1 MTASNHAGSLSESR
15 AFAALSAHIERAA
28 GSTDTLK
35 TILWMVG
42 AHPQLLAHARVLSN
56 LEELLQTDT
65 FLHGSLHWSSAWRE
79 ELSAWKSTLTQIR
92 ELEPALRNDLEL
104 ESMYKAARHD
114 RDHPLLRHGVTRHP
128 IAAALFNRCEPAV
141 NMQPSGVEARFQS
154 LRAHVLAIYFEA
166 RWRAAQGRD
175 EFMRH
180 TGLKEFAAVPVGAGP
195 IGLCLREFSLSKYSP
210 LLLQLPVE
218 ACTVDFARAMSTT
231 QPDYSRLARENRQDA
246 ARYFTDLQRYMNAL
260 PGLLHSTDL
269 SPRTR
274 KGDESGGGDGG
285 HELRPGWLGDGARI
299 TRQLDLDW
307 GDNAP
312 AITQVILPS
321 HEEPD
326 PNEEEVDGDCPGA
339 TRDTAIELYDAAD
352 AASIMSTLRFRQL
365 ALELRQQGF
374 PWSLDMASPAEHERA
389 LRVAQRRID
398 EYLTGKSR
406 NQTAGRLRAI
416 GGVLVKAAA
425 LYGWTP
431 ETTAAIAARRIDALD
446 MQAVEST
453 VYVRHDQVTLLATR
467 LDRDGGHQ
475 WTPHAFLVP
484 GLAPTYATQLPAD
497 VAATGR
503 LRQSAFLLIDVGGLG
518 RDLLAIAAQTDRLPT
533 NEATRRRMLGV
544 ENKTARTLARECAKA
559 AVDPICDDSRAA
571 LTVGRLC
578 SSVRAAICH
587 VSGDAVPSWIIS
599 HDTARAS
606 EARLHYTQVRASK
619 LPIWHLQALVSLQPG
634 VRDNAAPADRVS
646 QLQPGWVGCR
656 HVADLDQVRRLLD
669 SLRAEVCQAP
679 DLERRSEIRRY
690 HNCYTLLAW
699 LSQALPL
706 GLRPTVDGPSLNHIH
721 ELRRGLE
728 LHGNTDAAGIVDKQ
742 HCFQD
747 KARLIPMLT
756 VLQTSSEQLE
766 RHNAAVIQ
774 RLYLLAAWQALD
786 AGGQR
791 AFVITDE
798 ETLVPMTP
806 VWIKA
811 QLIQRGFAMPVNFG
825 RALLRTEWLDQGCN
839 GRNIDALLGHFNH
852 GQNWFS
858 KHSSHDPAAYLA
870 AIAQRLPIYIDE
882 LHLKLTPSLCVPL
895 SDRRTAQ
902 SARVHVPSIGLKA
915 PPARPSL
922 RPMWA
927 GCNTAPELP
936 EPAQGVWSLVARHSA
951 SADRPPLVGLLWTL
965 KNSANPHSKVLTGRP
980 LADTEAAN
988 AESARALE
996 DELLLTMQRHAMPR
1010 TYVASW
1016 LRLVL
1021 AAVRRMQD
1029 SDTDIATTMVAAI
1042 TSPPDS
1048 PVTPKAT
1055 LRLPD
1060 LMTWRVALYEWIRL
1074 RAADPD
1080 DDPRYWAVAIAL
1092 SAAIHGMAFDLLL
1105 LARLLGRLAEPG
1117 PRKLQLCGSAD
1128 GPSFFAFWL
1137 PSATPGGQQLTRW
1150 FLDPV
1155 TELLILRAP
1164 PFPQTPTLR
1173 SMAKD
1178 LNRFLVHHGA
1188 PLHRCPG
1195 NWRIVVRTARAFW
1208 STRVPQH
1215 IVQVGHRGIS
1225 TTSLKDSCW
1234 HRLFGNLELQ
1244 SSRPGSTPL
1253 ANAKPAAEL
1262 ALADLAPMA
1271 TPAADSAFSSQADRG
1286 TAIAGATTASG
1297 ADLDHVVHDQR
1308 SAHPWMLA
1316 AWDALAPGSSNPD
1329 VTSRLE
1335 ALQHSGTDSPFRMG
1349 ALGWLMRATT
1359 ALQREAL
1366 PEGGDSLIGMRRVVS
1381 TLFPRLLAEIG
1392 DRWFTTMT
1400 ASESAAVLGA
1410 ITHELETDASRPD
1423 LRRGLQ
1429 LLLRFEPSLAN
1440 LVSTHA
1446 MQSAPTEIDD
1456 LEDVEMDDKVDARIL
1471 TVDEY
1476 EQALTAI
1483 RTGIDPPLPLVDRQD
1498 LQDLLHLGTWSLA
1511 RPREYLESHLGD
1523 FEQHLNDLTM
1533 IVREFAD
1540 RTLKTPHAVRRVP
1553 LSIIAPAPVVERLRD
1568 RIQRLLNQHAEPT
1581 RQKALRSLLFAPPPG
1596 VNVRDHHNRLL
1607 RLLRQVLRLA
1617 TGDTGFRVYS
1627 LRHSAANW
1635 MLLALEGKD
1644 NDVWQEVW
1652 AAHPSMAK
1660 WLEGRP
1666 DLRRRLLGSDD
1677 RTDRRALLA
1686 VTKIQG
1692 HLSVA
1697 TTYMHYLHLPCL
1709 LQLQAARELAD
1720 ELPQTVVANAAGM
1733 APSSFSEQS
1742 ANGWQH
1748 VIARARARAGWTVI
1762 EGREPAKPLGEIEGA
1777 DRWLT
1782 FDDLILLLNAHAL
1795 HRQPLSAIAQHFH
1808 LKDEQVQAIL
1818 STASEVR
1825 TLIGANQ
1832 IDPIASAG
1840 PDGVLVPVARMSDAE
1855 RLQLGHLLKNMQASW
1870 LSDRDQTRSA
1880 VALLVDRM
1888 DRHHREWRFHDPNE
1902 LRQCAKFLEG
1912 CKIAPGELQ
1921 IVLRRRSQAAKLPA
1935 WALAALGP
1943 YAASCVKVGRP
1954 DTLSS
1959 DPALEQWV
1967 CIRLVDRCGDGIPN
1981 VAARALF
1988 AAWLNMAAA
1997 APSKSGSAVTAVADT
2012 ERSGAMRD
2020 AAPRPPGGCSQSCR
2034 SQVTASAK
2042 AD

>member
-1 MTASNHAGSLSESR
+1 MTASDHAGSMGESR

-28 GSTDTLK
+28 RSTDTLK

-42 AHPQLLAHARVLSN
+42 AHPQLLAHARVFSN
-56 LEELLQTDT
+56 LAELLQTDT
-65 FLHGSLHWSSAWRE
+65 FLPGSLYWSSAWHG

-92 ELEPALRNDLEL
+92 ELEPALRKDLEL
-104 ESMYKAARHD
+104 ESMYRAARHD

-128 IAAALFNRCEPAV
+128 IAAALFNRCEQV
-141 NMQPSGVEARFQS
+141 VDMQSSGVGARFES

-195 IGLCLREFSLSKYSP
+195 IGLCLREFSLAKYSP

-246 ARYFTDLQRYMNAL
+246 ARYLTDLQRYMNAL

-285 HELRPGWLGDGARI
+285 HELRPGWLGEGARI

-406 NQTAGRLRAI
+406 NQTAGRHRAI

-467 LDRDGGHQ
+467 LDHDDGHQ

-503 LRQSAFLLIDVGGLG
+503 LRQSAFLLADVGGLG
-518 RDLLAIAAQTDRLPT
+518 RDLLAIAACTERLPT
-533 NEATRRRMLGV
+533 DETTRRRVLGV
-544 ENKTARTLARECAKA
+544 EAKTARTLANECVNA
-559 AVDPICDDSRAA
+559 AADPVCDDSRAA

-578 SSVRAAICH
+578 SSLRSVVSQ
-587 VSGDAVPSWIIS
+587 VSGDALPSWIIS
-599 HDTARAS
+599 HHTARAS
-606 EARLHYTQVRASK
+606 EARLHYTLLRASK
-619 LPIWHLQALVSLQPG
+619 LATWHVQALALLCPG
-634 VRDNAAPADRVS
+634 MADNADAADSVAK
-646 QLQPGWVGCR
+646 LQSGWVGCR
-656 HVADLDQVRRLLD
+656 YVADLDQVRRLLEG
-669 SLRAEVCQAP
+669 LRAELCRAP

-690 HNCYTLLAW
+690 HNSYTLQAW

-706 GLRPTVDGPSLNHIH
+706 GLRPTVDGPSLNHVH

-728 LHGNTDAAGIVDKQ
+728 LHGNTDAAGIVDK
-742 HCFQD
+742 HHAYQD
-747 KARLIPMLT
+747 KARLIPM
-756 VLQTSSEQLE
+756 VPSWQTSVEQLE
-766 RHNAAVIQ
+766 WHNAEIIQ
-774 RLYLLAAWQALD
+774 RLDLLAEWQALD

-791 AFVITDE
+791 AFVITE
-798 ETLVPMTP
+798 EEALEPVTP
-806 VWIKA
+806 AWIKA
-811 QLIQRGFAMPVNFG
+811 QLKDRGFAMPVNFG

-839 GRNIDALLGHFNH
+839 GRHIDALLGHFSH
-852 GQNWFS
+852 GQTWYS

-870 AIAQRLPIYIDE
+870 TVAQQLSIYVDH
-882 LHLKLTPSLCVPL
+882 LHLKLTPSLFVPP
-895 SDRRTAQ
+895 SGRCTAQ
-902 SARVHVPSIGLKA
+902 SAKVHLPTIGLKA

-922 RPMWA
+922 RPMWT

-951 SADRPPLVGLLWTL
+951 SADRPVLVGLLWTL
-965 KNSANPHSKVLTGRP
+965 KNSANPHSKVLTGRL

-1010 TYVASW
+1010 THVASW

-1060 LMTWRVALYEWIRL
+1060 LMTWRAALYEWIRL

-1080 DDPRYWAVAIAL
+1080 DDPRDWAVAIVI

-1105 LARLLGRLAEPG
+1105 LARLMERLAEPG
-1117 PRKLQLCGSAD
+1117 PRRLQLCGSAD
-1128 GPSFFAFWL
+1128 GPSFVAFWL

-1150 FLDPV
+1150 FLDPI

-1173 SMAKD
+1173 SMAND
-1178 LNRFLVHHGA
+1178 LNRFLLHHGA

-1195 NWRIVVRTARAFW
+1195 SWRTVVRTTRAFW

-1215 IVQVGHRGIS
+1215 LVQVGHRGIS

-1234 HRLFGNLELQ
+1234 HRLFGNRELQ

-1253 ANAKPAAEL
+1253 ASVKPAAEL
-1262 ALADLAPMA
+1262 TLADLTPVA
-1271 TPAADSAFSSQADRG
+1271 TPAADSAFSPQAERE
-1286 TAIAGATTASG
+1286 TAIAGASAASG
-1297 ADLDHVVHDQR
+1297 ADFDHVVHDQR

-1329 VTSRLE
+1329 VTTRLE
-1335 ALQHSGTDSPFRMG
+1335 ALQQSGTGSPFRMG

-1366 PEGGDSLIGMRRVVS
+1366 PEGGDSLIGMHRVVS
-1381 TLFPRLLAEIG
+1381 TLFPRLLAETG
-1392 DRWFTTMT
+1392 DRWFVTMT

-1410 ITHELETDASRPD
+1410 MTHELETDASRPD

-1429 LLLRFEPSLAN
+1429 LLLRFEPALAA
-1440 LVSTHA
+1440 LA
-1446 MQSAPTEIDD
+1446 PQAPQSVPADEDELDD
-1456 LEDVEMDDKVDARIL
+1456 DRVDARML
-1471 TVDEY
+1471 TIDEY
-1476 EQALTAI
+1476 ERALTML
-1483 RTGIDPPLPLVDRQD
+1483 RNGIDPPLSPVDRQD

-1511 RPREYLESHLGD
+1511 RPREYLESRLGD
-1523 FEQHLNDLTM
+1523 FEQYLNEVTM
-1533 IVREFAD
+1533 IVREFPD
-1540 RTLKTPHAVRRVP
+1540 RTLKTPQAVRRVP

-1568 RIQRLLNQHAEPT
+1568 RILRLLNQHAEPT
-1581 RQKALRSLLFAPPPG
+1581 SQKAQRSLLFAPPPG
-1596 VNVRDHHNRLL
+1596 VNVRDHHKRLL
-1607 RLLRQVLRLA
+1607 GLLRQVLRLA
-1617 TGDTGFRVYS
+1617 TSDTEFRVYS

-1635 MLLALEGKD
+1635 MLLALEGKE
-1644 NDVWQEVW
+1644 NDVWKEVW

-1660 WLEGRP
+1660 WLDARRE
-1666 DLRRRLLGSDD
+1666 LRQRLLGSDD

-1686 VTKIQG
+1686 ITKIQG

-1720 ELPQTVVANAAGM
+1720 ELPRAVIADAAGI
-1733 APSSFSEQS
+1733 APSSLSEQS

-1782 FDDLILLLNAHAL
+1782 FDEIALLLNAHAL
-1795 HRQPLSAIAQHFH
+1795 HRQPLPAIAQHFQI
-1808 LKDEQVQAIL
+1808 KDEQAQAIIQ
-1818 STASEVR
+1818 TASEVQR
-1825 TLIGANQ
+1825 LIDANQ
-1832 IDPIASAG
+1832 TGSSTSAG
-1840 PDGVLVPVARMSDAE
+1840 TTGVLVPAARMSDAE

-1888 DRHHREWRFHDPNE
+1888 DRHHREWRFRDPNE
-1902 LRQCAKFLEG
+1902 LRQCAVFLEG

-1921 IVLRRRSQAAKLPA
+1921 IVLRRRSQAAGLPI

-1943 YAASCVKVGRP
+1943 YAASCVKAGQP

-1959 DPALEQWV
+1959 DAALEQWV
-1967 CIRLVDRCGDGIPN
+1967 CIRLVDRRGDGIPN

-2012 ERSGAMRD
+2012 ERCGAMRD
-2020 AAPRPPGGCSQSCR
+2020 VARRPPGGFSQSCR
-2034 SQVTASAK
+2034 PQATASAT